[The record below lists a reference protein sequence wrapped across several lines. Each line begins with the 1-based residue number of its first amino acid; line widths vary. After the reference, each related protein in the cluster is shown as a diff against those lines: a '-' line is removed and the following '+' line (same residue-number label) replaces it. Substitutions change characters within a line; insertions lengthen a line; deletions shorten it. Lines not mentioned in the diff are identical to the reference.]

1 MILSLFTLSM
11 VGCDR
16 VSEMLNPEKE
26 TNEIMVGAYSKQRR
40 LTEEQRAM
48 FYRVTESL
56 SDRVEYK
63 PMNVGVQV
71 VAGTN
76 YRFLCKG
83 RELKPD
89 GSRGEKIYAEI
100 IIHQPLPGQGEPRII
115 SISRQRR

>member
-1 MILSLFTLSM
+1 MILSVLMLSLA
-11 VGCDR
+11 GCDQLSSLFDGN
-16 VSEMLNPEKE
+16 SEA
-26 TNEIMVGAYSKQRR
+26 VGAYSKQRR
-40 LTEEQRAM
+40 LTAEQEAL
-48 FYRVTESL
+48 FHSVTESL
-56 SDRVEYK
+56 SPRVEYK

-83 RELKPD
+83 REIKSD